1 MSDQETA
8 GLNFRPEIEL
18 DALGLTPD
26 EIDSIGARITTTG
39 IGMSIF
45 RQGII
50 DEKNLAH
57 GTGEAPRADQDE
69 QDTAEYAVGRQAGS
83 ILVEHERAKGL

>member
-18 DALGLTPD
+18 DALGLAPD

-45 RQGII
+45 RQGMI

-57 GTGEAPRADQDE
+57 GTGEARADQDE

-83 ILVEHERAKGL
+83 ILVEHERAKDL